1 MKKHEEPI
9 KFLKDLKKYWRGDT
23 TLDYMLKVYG
33 EVQKGIA
40 RGGIMKRQAMNVS
53 VNELRELADDL
64 ERQTR
69 EFNLELSIENLARFD
84 KRWQISIINKTPEC
98 SDTWEFEDTQSNE
111 DTNKEVKK

>member
-53 VNELRELADDL
+53 VNENSNI
-64 ERQTR
+64 
-69 EFNLELSIENLARFD
+69 FYSPFYLSLC
-84 KRWQISIINKTPEC
+84 P
-98 SDTWEFEDTQSNE
+98 
-111 DTNKEVKK
+111 